1 MTPVRPRIVRFGLA
15 PALTACA
22 AAARLALDPYL
33 RGEAPYSSFFIAVTA
48 TAYLAGPGPAIL
60 AAVLGGAAAEWFFV
74 VPRHELRPH
83 TSAEWLGIAF
93 YCAVCAAVIGMTALL
108 SRARRRSEAS
118 AAEAALRQA
127 DLEREVEERKRTEA
141 ALRDSEEKLRLAKDA
156 ARMGAWNWD
165 LRTGELSWTERC
177 KALFAIPPD
186 AAMTYDV
193 FMAAIHPDDRQAVDR
208 AVKDAL
214 ARRSDYDVELRVP
227 WPDGGLRWV
236 ASHGRALRDEAGEPV
251 RMAGMAFDI
260 TDRKRA
266 EEALRDAD
274 ARKSEFLGVLSHEL
288 RNPLAPIRNS
298 MYLLDRVPPDSL
310 QAQHAKEVV
319 RRQTEH
325 LSRLVD
331 DLLDVTRVSRGKI
344 RLQRERLDVRKVVR
358 RTCEDLRSTFDQSGI
373 DLRLDLPA
381 DPVCVDADPT
391 RLAQVVGNL
400 LQNANK
406 FTPARGIVTVSLH
419 AQGARA
425 TIEVIDTGIGM
436 EPGVVEHM
444 FEPFMQ
450 EERGLARTRG
460 GLGLGLALAKG
471 LIELHG
477 GRIEAHSAGAGRGS
491 EFVITLPLAEPALQA
506 TSAPAVT
513 ARTVRMGRRVLI
525 VEDNLD
531 AAETLAEVLELEGHE
546 VRMARDGTTGL
557 SMAREVKPDVVFCD
571 IGLPDLDGYEVAR
584 ALRADESLR
593 PIRLVAVTGYAQPED
608 KERAREA
615 GFDAHL
621 TKPSPIEEVISLIE

>member
-1 MTPVRPRIVRFGLA
+1 MNGAPRGVSPALGISVTPVRPRIVRFGLA
-15 PALTACA
+15 PALTA
-22 AAARLALDPYL
+22 
-33 RGEAPYSSFFIAVTA
+33 S
-48 TAYLAGPGPAIL
+48 AYLAGPGPAIL

-127 DLEREVEERKRTEA
+127 DLESEVEERKRTEA
-141 ALRDSEEKLRLAKDA
+141 ALRDSEEKLRLAKEA

-186 AAMTYDV
+186 ATMTYDV

-298 MYLLDRVPPDSL
+298 MYLL
-310 QAQHAKEVV
+310 
-319 RRQTEH
+319 
-325 LSRLVD
+325 
-331 DLLDVTRVSRGKI
+331 
-344 RLQRERLDVRKVVR
+344 
-358 RTCEDLRSTFDQSGI
+358 
-373 DLRLDLPA
+373 
-381 DPVCVDADPT
+381 
-391 RLAQVVGNL
+391 
-400 LQNANK
+400 
-406 FTPARGIVTVSLH
+406 
-419 AQGARA
+419 
-425 TIEVIDTGIGM
+425 
-436 EPGVVEHM
+436 
-444 FEPFMQ
+444 
-450 EERGLARTRG
+450 
-460 GLGLGLALAKG
+460 
-471 LIELHG
+471 
-477 GRIEAHSAGAGRGS
+477 
-491 EFVITLPLAEPALQA
+491 
-506 TSAPAVT
+506 
-513 ARTVRMGRRVLI
+513 
-525 VEDNLD
+525 
-531 AAETLAEVLELEGHE
+531 
-546 VRMARDGTTGL
+546 
-557 SMAREVKPDVVFCD
+557 
-571 IGLPDLDGYEVAR
+571 
-584 ALRADESLR
+584 
-593 PIRLVAVTGYAQPED
+593 
-608 KERAREA
+608 
-615 GFDAHL
+615 
-621 TKPSPIEEVISLIE
+621 

>member
-1 MTPVRPRIVRFGLA
+1 MTLVRTRIVRFGLA

-22 AAARLALDPYL
+22 LAARIVLDPYL
-33 RGEAPYSSFFIAVTA
+33 QGESPYPTFFIAVTA

-60 AAVLGGAAAEWFFV
+60 AAVLGGAAAEWFFI

-83 TSAEWLGIAF
+83 SSAEWLGMAF
-93 YCAVCAAVIGMTALL
+93 YFAVCAAVIGMTTLL
-108 SRARRRSEAS
+108 SRARERSESS
-118 AAEAALRQA
+118 ATEAARRGA
-127 DLEREVEERKRTEA
+127 ELEREVEERKRTEA

-156 ARMGAWNWD
+156 ARMGAWNWN
-165 LRTGELSWTERC
+165 LLTGELAWTDRC

-186 AAMTYDV
+186 TAMSYAV
-193 FMAAIHPDDRQAVDR
+193 FMSAIHPDDRQQVDR

-214 ARRSDYDVELRVP
+214 AQRSDYDAEMRVP
-227 WPDGGLRWV
+227 WPDGGVRWV
-236 ASHGRALRDEAGEPV
+236 ATHGRALLGEGGEPE
-251 RMAGMAFDI
+251 RMTGMAFDI

-266 EEALRDAD
+266 EEALRNAD

-298 MYLLDRVPPDSL
+298 LYLLDRVPPDSL
-310 QAQHAKEVV
+310 QAKHAKEVV

-344 RLQRERLDVRKVVR
+344 RLQRERFDVRKVVR

-373 DLRLDLPA
+373 DLHLDLPA
-381 DPVCVDADPT
+381 DPVWVDGDPT
-391 RLAQVVGNL
+391 RIAQVVGNL
-400 LQNANK
+400 IQNANK
-406 FTPARGIVTVSLH
+406 FTPARGIVTVALRAH
-419 AQGARA
+419 GEQA

-444 FEPFMQ
+444 FEPFTQ

-491 EFVITLPLAEPALQA
+491 EFVVTLPLAEPALQA
-506 TSAPAVT
+506 TSAPAVI
-513 ARTVRMGRRVLI
+513 ARTVPAARRVLI

-531 AAETLAEVLELEGHE
+531 AAQTLAEVLELEGHE
-546 VRMARDGTTGL
+546 VRMARDGNTGL
-557 SMAREVKPDVVFCD
+557 AMAREEKPDVVFCD
-571 IGLPDLDGYEVAR
+571 IGLPDLDGYGVAR

-593 PIRLVAVTGYAQPED
+593 SIRLVAVTGYAQPED

-621 TKPSPIEEVISLIE
+621 AKPSPIEEVISLVG